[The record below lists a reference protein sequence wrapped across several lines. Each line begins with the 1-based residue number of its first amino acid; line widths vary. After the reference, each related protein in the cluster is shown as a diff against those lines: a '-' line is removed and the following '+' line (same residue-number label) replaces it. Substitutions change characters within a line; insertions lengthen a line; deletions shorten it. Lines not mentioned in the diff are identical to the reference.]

1 MKYGKAFGA
10 GVLGAVVMTAL
21 MAMARAM
28 GMPVNLEMVL
38 GTMMGGAPSL
48 ASWIMGFII
57 HLMAGGIFALI
68 YAVGFEYWTHC
79 ADWLVGL
86 GFGVIHT
93 LFSSVLLAMIPAMHP
108 LVPEQMPAPGP
119 FMSNLGMM
127 GVLAF
132 FMLHLI
138 YGAIVGAMYGPVI
151 HSRWLGASRRRGWV
165 CSGSRLS
172 ERSSLNGRGIIPIH
186 QCSPGY
192 PSRGGTIQDARYSP
206 CRMSADMY
214 VG

>member
-10 GVLGAVVMTAL
+10 GIVGAMVMTII
-21 MAMARAM
+21 MPMARAM
-28 GMPVNLEMVL
+28 GMPANLEMML
-38 GTMMGGAPSL
+38 GTMMGGAPRL

-57 HLMAGGIFALI
+57 HLVAGGIFALI
-68 YAVGFEYWTHC
+68 YAVGFEYLTHR

-93 LFSSVLLAMIPAMHP
+93 LFSGVLLATIPAMHP
-108 LVPEQMPAPGP
+108 LVPEQMPAPGA
-119 FMSNLGMM
+119 FVSNLGMM

-151 HSRWLGASRRRGWV
+151 HQPVDRGV
-165 CSGSRLS
+165 
-172 ERSSLNGRGIIPIH
+172 
-186 QCSPGY
+186 
-192 PSRGGTIQDARYSP
+192 DATR
-206 CRMSADMY
+206 
-214 VG
+214 VGV

>member
-10 GVLGAVVMTAL
+10 DVLGAVVMTAL

-38 GTMMGGAPSL
+38 GTMIGGAPSL

-68 YAVGFEYWTHC
+68 YAVGFEYWTHR

-93 LFSSVLLAMIPAMHP
+93 LFSGVLLAMIPAMHP

-132 FMLHLI
+132 FILHLI

-151 HSRWLGASRRRGWV
+151 HQPVARGV
-165 CSGSRLS
+165 EATR
-172 ERSSLNGRGIIPIH
+172 
-186 QCSPGY
+186 
-192 PSRGGTIQDARYSP
+192 
-206 CRMSADMY
+206 
-214 VG
+214 VGV

>member
-1 MKYGKAFGA
+1 VIPWSMRDHKEGETAIKYGKAFGA

-38 GTMMGGAPSL
+38 GTMIGGAPSL
-48 ASWIMGFII
+48 
-57 HLMAGGIFALI
+57 FALI
-68 YAVGFEYWTHC
+68 YAVGFEYWTHR